1 MAQLKIDPQS
11 SEMQDG
17 DGGKLDEAVQGV
29 TAQLTMEQREAELKA
44 DLEATHQAHL
54 AQLKAQLE
62 AELEATRKADMA
74 QLEAKLEAKLEATRK
89 ADMAKLEA
97 KLKAESKDR
106 RDRAMVRNL
115 RLAFTEVMVAP
126 QSLRVFGKRAKA
138 AGSPPASMPGG
149 SSHASSDPGSQRDT
163 SPPPA
168 AAATAGGKSNTS
180 RPKLPDVSDCCKP
193 VDPDPDGRVDRLMR
207 FPGVNADTRAHLVKY
222 EFLKFLED
230 CRTATLP
237 SELDAV
243 RRLLRGSA
251 EGENTFGAAL
261 GPVSRR
267 NLLNL
272 AKSLEGSMDAYELVF
287 EPLLPEELTRDQTG
301 PYYKHWRVRVL
312 DRDAELNVRLQNDS
326 SCHTESKVQANGDVE
341 VQSKRLRRLEHAHGT
356 CVEFDIDRVSLRA
369 LLVAYVFGL
378 TGHYSDVGRVTS
390 KDYNVDKELLR
401 GMERALLWLK
411 AHKQAAGDG
420 DDTSHSMGLL
430 QEWFKSLDDFPPD
443 NGHPMPTG

>member
-29 TAQLTMEQREAELKA
+29 TAQLTM
-44 DLEATHQAHL
+44 
-54 AQLKAQLE
+54 
-62 AELEATRKADMA
+62 A
-74 QLEAKLEAKLEATRK
+74 QLEAKLKAGFE
-89 ADMAKLEA
+89 ADMAQLKADLEA

-180 RPKLPDVSDCCKP
+180 RPKLPDVSACCKP
-193 VDPDPDGRVDRLMR
+193 VDTDPDGRVDRLMR

-243 RRLLRGSA
+243 RRLLRGTA
-251 EGENTFGAAL
+251 EGENSVGAAL
-261 GPVSRR
+261 GPASRR

-272 AKSLEGSMDAYELVF
+272 AKSLEASMDAYELVF
-287 EPLLPEELTRDQTG
+287 EPLLPEELKRDHQTG

-326 SCHTESKVQANGDVE
+326 SCDTVGVPNNNGDVE
-341 VQSKRLRRLEHAHGT
+341 VLSKRLRRLEHSDGT

-378 TGHYSDVGRVTS
+378 TGHYSDVGRVMS
-390 KDYNVDKELLR
+390 NKYDVHKELLR
-401 GMERALLWLK
+401 GLERALLWLE
-411 AHKQAAGDG
+411 AHKPEAGDG
-420 DDTSHSMGLL
+420 DGDGTSPSMGLL
-430 QEWFKSLDDFPPD
+430 KEWFESLDDVPPD
-443 NGHPMPTG
+443 NGCPMSTG